1 VNAVEMVGQ
10 CMLHQLEWSYMER
23 QQMMIRDRLLS
34 FRDGRP
40 RDFEL
45 PDQRGQIYIA
55 ENQ

>member
-1 VNAVEMVGQ
+1 MVGQ